1 MEVALVSVKI
11 DRHTGETINKEVK
24 EVMEVDED
32 KFYRPLVEV
41 LGDAFLEQYNKN
53 KEVKQE

>member
-1 MEVALVSVKI
+1 MEIALVSVKI

-32 KFYRPLVEV
+32 EFYRPLVEI
-41 LGDAFLEQYNKN
+41 LGDEFLEQYKN
-53 KEVKQE
+53 KREVI